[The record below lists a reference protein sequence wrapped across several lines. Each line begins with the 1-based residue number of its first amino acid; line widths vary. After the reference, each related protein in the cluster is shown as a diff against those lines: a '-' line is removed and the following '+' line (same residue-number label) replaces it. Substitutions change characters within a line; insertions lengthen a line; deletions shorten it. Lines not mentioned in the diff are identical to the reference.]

1 MGKPYSVDLRLAV
14 VRSVESGYTREEAAE
29 LHGVSLSSVGR
40 FLGLWRSKGD
50 LRAAKFGGYK
60 EYALKPHAERLTH
73 WIAEQPDITLSELR
87 HRLAGRKVKVSIA
100 AIFRFLRHLKLT
112 LRKSPARGLNGTA
125 PTWLRRAEPGD
136 ESSGD
141 LIHGSWSSS
150 TRPLSRPTWCAATA
164 GRREDSGWSAKYRL
178 APGRP

>member
-1 MGKPYSVDLRLAV
+1 MEKPYSVDLRLAV

-40 FLGLWRSKGD
+40 FLELWRSKGD
-50 LRAAKFGGYK
+50 LRVAKFGGYK

-100 AIFRFLRHLKLT
+100 AISRFLRQLKL
-112 LRKSPARGLNGTA
+112 
-125 PTWLRRAEPGD
+125 
-136 ESSGD
+136 SSEKV
-141 LIHGSWSSS
+141 LH
-150 TRPLSRPTWCAATA
+150 A
-164 GRREDSGWSAKYRL
+164 G
-178 APGRP
+178 

>member
-40 FLGLWRSKGD
+40 FLELWRSKGD

-60 EYALKPHAERLTH
+60 EYALKPQAERLTH

-112 LRKSPARGLNGTA
+112 LKKSPARG
-125 PTWLRRAEPGD
+125 
-136 ESSGD
+136 
-141 LIHGSWSSS
+141 
-150 TRPLSRPTWCAATA
+150 
-164 GRREDSGWSAKYRL
+164 
-178 APGRP
+178 